1 MFVLRGLFVASLA
14 GYWRLFPR
22 RFLMAASSSDGEYS
36 SAFVTCPNTDVAK
49 KIARGLVQ
57 KKIAA
62 CVNIIPGITSIYTW
76 EDKVE
81 EDAEVLMMIKTRTNR
96 LGDLTDYVR
105 KEHPYDVPEVIS
117 VKLGEGNPAYLQ
129 WIRDTVPDK

>member
-1 MFVLRGLFVASLA
+1 
-14 GYWRLFPR
+14 
-22 RFLMAASSSDGEYS
+22 MAASSSDGEYS

-62 CVNIIPGITSIYTW
+62 CVNIIPGITSVYTW